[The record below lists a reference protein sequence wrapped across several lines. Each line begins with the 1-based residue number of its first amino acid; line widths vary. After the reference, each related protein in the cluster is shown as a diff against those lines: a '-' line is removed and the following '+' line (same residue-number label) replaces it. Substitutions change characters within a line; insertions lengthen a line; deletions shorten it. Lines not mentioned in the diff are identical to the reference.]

1 MVVVIRRAVLALT
14 MMTVPRMAL
23 ACPVCFGQSD
33 SPMAAAANM
42 SIWVM
47 LGVTGAVLAGFAAF
61 IVTLAKRASEHR
73 VSGVDSRRSY
83 DRTGVAER
91 TPC

>member
-1 MVVVIRRAVLALT
+1 MVVVIRRAVLALGVSA
-14 MMTVPRMAL
+14 VPRLAP

-47 LGVTGAVLAGFAAF
+47 LGVTGLVLSGFAAF
-61 IVTLAKRASEHR
+61 IVTLAKRASENQPSVDGRPSCER
-73 VSGVDSRRSY
+73 V
-83 DRTGVAER
+83 TIAER